1 MMHFRLQRLNL
12 MRALKRA
19 PPSLSK
25 VQKLRLRTRWGPGK
39 SAMARKQGQ
48 AHVGPSVTS
57 AGKNLSV
64 GRNLKIHISG
74 SSSLPKA

>member
-39 SAMARKQGQ
+39 SAMARKQGR

-64 GRNLKIHISG
+64 ARNLKIHISG